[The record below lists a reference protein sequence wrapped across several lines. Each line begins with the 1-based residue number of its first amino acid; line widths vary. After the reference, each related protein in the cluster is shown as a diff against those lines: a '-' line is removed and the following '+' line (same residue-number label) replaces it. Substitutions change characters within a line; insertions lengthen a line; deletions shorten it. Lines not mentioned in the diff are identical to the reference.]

1 MLIALTSVVLYVSV
15 FLVIPIGRNVS
26 PTSLSYTIAAEVSD
40 TPPSTFRKVYDRPFR
55 TILLCDKIISSER
68 QNESGSHY
76 QANEQSH
83 PYGFNTL
90 TLGSASAMNLYIAVT
105 PAFTYG
111 GIIPWKS
118 ECGSISRDLCQQA
131 GQGSQLL
138 WVERTAPATG
148 NEPT

>member
-1 MLIALTSVVLYVSV
+1 MLIGLTSVVLCVSV
-15 FLVIPIGRNVS
+15 FLAIPIGRNVS
-26 PTSLSYTIAAEVSD
+26 PTPLPYTIAAEVSG
-40 TPPSTFRKVYDRPFR
+40 TPPSTFCKVYDKPFR
-55 TILLCDKIISSER
+55 TILLCDKIISSDGY
-68 QNESGSHY
+68 NESGSHY

>member
-1 MLIALTSVVLYVSV
+1 MLIGLTSVVLCVSV
-15 FLVIPIGRNVS
+15 FWAIPLGRNVS
-26 PTSLSYTIAAEVSD
+26 PTPLPYTIAAEVSD
-40 TPPSTFRKVYDRPFR
+40 TPPSTFRKVYDKPFR
-55 TILLCDKIISSER
+55 TILLCDKIISSDG

-105 PAFTYG
+105 PAFTRR

>member
-1 MLIALTSVVLYVSV
+1 MLIGLTSVVLCVSV
-15 FLVIPIGRNVS
+15 FLAIHLGRNVS
-26 PTSLSYTIAAEVSD
+26 LTPLPYTIAAEVSD
-40 TPPSTFRKVYDRPFR
+40 TPPSTFCKVCDKPFR
-55 TILLCDKIISSER
+55 TILLCDKIISSDG

-105 PAFTYG
+105 PAFTRR

-138 WVERTAPATG
+138 WVERIAPATG

>member
-1 MLIALTSVVLYVSV
+1 MSIGLTSVMLCVSV
-15 FLVIPIGRNVS
+15 FFVIPLGRNVLLT
-26 PTSLSYTIAAEVSD
+26 PVPYTMAAEVSG
-40 TPPSTFRKVYDRPFR
+40 TPTSTFCKVYVKLFR
-55 TILLCDKIISSER
+55 TILLCDKIISSDGYHK
-68 QNESGSHY
+68 SGSHY

-105 PAFTYG
+105 PAFTCT
-111 GIIPWKS
+111 GIIPWKN
-118 ECGSISRDLCQQA
+118 ECGSILRDLCQQA